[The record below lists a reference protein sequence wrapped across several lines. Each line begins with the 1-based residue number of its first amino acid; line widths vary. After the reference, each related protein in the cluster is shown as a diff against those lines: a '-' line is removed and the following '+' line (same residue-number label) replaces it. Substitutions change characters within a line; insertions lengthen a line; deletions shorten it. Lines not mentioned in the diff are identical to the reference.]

1 MSEYDGVIDYVRLPN
16 NRVYKVGSA
25 SGGGGASDGTIPYI
39 TAALKSG
46 STTNFEATFD
56 GVEVKQGLMVGV
68 KFGSNVPA
76 NGKLDLNGIGDIPI
90 YYKNAAIAA
99 SQVSA
104 NYTVL
109 LIYDTVAVTTGRWD
123 LVWSYGYNSTY
134 STVGLGFAYTTSTT
148 AEATAAKT
156 TATVSSFALNKFGI
170 VAVKFT
176 YGVPASATLNVSG
189 KGAKPIF
196 YQGAAITAGVIE
208 AGDTATFIYDG
219 TNWNLIAIDRVES
232 TDTSPDIYYTTCS
245 TARSTLAKTTA
256 TIEGYVLKPQ
266 SIVIVQFTNSIL
278 ANSTL
283 NVSGTGAKPI
293 MYRGSAIID
302 GIVEPND
309 TVTFYSSDSYW
320 RIISIDKCG
329 SSATTNAANGFLST
343 TCATAEATKAKETAD
358 VTGYVLKTQSIVAV
372 RFTYAVPAGSTL
384 NVSGTGAKSM
394 LHRGAAITDGII
406 EAGDTATFIY
416 GGVNWNLIS
425 VDKFGASGDFVPF
438 SGGTMTGPLIAAN
451 SATSTKAMR
460 NISAGTEEV
469 STTLSEGD
477 IYIQY
482 I

>member
-25 SGGGGASDGTIPYI
+25 SGGGASDGTIPYV
-39 TAALKSG
+39 TATLKSG
-46 STTNFEATFD
+46 STTNFAATFD

-76 NGKLDLNGIGDIPI
+76 NGKLDLNGTGDIPI

-99 SQVSA
+99 SQVTA

-134 STVGLGFAYTTSTT
+134 STVGLGFAYTTCTT
-148 AEATAAKT
+148 AEATAAKA
-156 TATVSSFALNKFGI
+156 TASVSSFALNKFGI

-176 YGVPASATLNVSG
+176 YGVPASATLNVSS

-219 TNWNLIAIDRVES
+219 TNWNLIAI
-232 TDTSPDIYYTTCS
+232 
-245 TARSTLAKTTA
+245 
-256 TIEGYVLKPQ
+256 
-266 SIVIVQFTNSIL
+266 
-278 ANSTL
+278 
-283 NVSGTGAKPI
+283 
-293 MYRGSAIID
+293 
-302 GIVEPND
+302 
-309 TVTFYSSDSYW
+309 
-320 RIISIDKCG
+320 
-329 SSATTNAANGFLST
+329 
-343 TCATAEATKAKETAD
+343 
-358 VTGYVLKTQSIVAV
+358 
-372 RFTYAVPAGSTL
+372 
-384 NVSGTGAKSM
+384 
-394 LHRGAAITDGII
+394 
-406 EAGDTATFIY
+406 
-416 GGVNWNLIS
+416 
-425 VDKFGASGDFVPF
+425 DKFGASGDFVPF